1 MDTVASSEFNRRR
14 FRGLCAKTGLG
25 LAAAGLGLAAPTGV
39 TEAAT
44 IREWSVNVNGLRVRA
59 QPNDSGRV
67 DGLLY
72 RGHRFRVKRILGIPQ
87 TGPFDPKILY
97 VIPVP
102 TWFYGKASTGVRGW
116 VYYGKINGVMTLS
129 PIYSA

>member
-1 MDTVASSEFNRRR
+1 MKQPIFRLSSRRR
-14 FRGLCAKTGLG
+14 FLALCAKTGLG
-25 LAAAGLGLAAPTGV
+25 LCAAGLGLMVPVGMA
-39 TEAAT
+39 EAAT
-44 IREWSVNVNGLRVRA
+44 IREWAVNLDGLRVRA
-59 QPNDSGRV
+59 WPSTDSRV

-72 RGHRFRVKRILGIPQ
+72 RGHRFRVERILGVPQ
-87 TGPFDPKILY
+87 TGPLDPKILY

-102 TWFYGKASTGVRGW
+102 TWFYGQASTGVRGW